1 MIILCFALEDKETV
15 DAKFFALFLTVSK
28 KRPSSDPLIT
38 RQSTPNCLH
47 NAFATVVF
55 PTPGNPNKSFVVE
68 SWDEVQEYW
77 WNNCRSPLFEGT
89 VIEVIDKPKKKSKGF
104 K

>member
-1 MIILCFALEDKETV
+1 MTNLIEKNDPRYFSQTS
-15 DAKFFALFLTVSK
+15 DAPYDRHHYKIVCG
-28 KRPSSDPLIT
+28 I
-38 RQSTPNCLH
+38 
-47 NAFATVVF
+47 
-55 PTPGNPNKSFVVE
+55 KSAVVE

-77 WNNCRSPLFEGT
+77 WNNCRSPFFKGT